1 MRKPTFYAALP
12 LASTP
17 TKWMS
22 TQLLRGS
29 VVPRRHLQPAAKSTR
44 NVKYSLQ
51 FWTLRLPTALAL
63 WKRFVSDTSC
73 VHWTDKTHVSLN
85 FLLGANIKM
94 LDSFHIIHTRIHSS
108 ELLHVTIHKQKQM
121 IRNKSRVCRW
131 PTHTANFTPW
141 KCCQVKKSDIST
153 YSACLALARRRTKQS
168 APQTQRKVSK
178 L

>member
-1 MRKPTFYAALP
+1 MQHCHWP
-12 LASTP
+12 L
-17 TKWMS
+17 
-22 TQLLRGS
+22 QLLNECPHNCWKGLWCRDDTCSQQRSQHETWNIHCNSEHSDYRQRSHCEEGS
-29 VVPRRHLQPAAKSTR
+29 YQIRRVST
-44 NVKYSLQ
+44 
-51 FWTLRLPTALAL
+51 A
-63 WKRFVSDTSC
+63 
-73 VHWTDKTHVSLN
+73 WTDKTQVSLN

-94 LDSFHIIHTRIHSS
+94 LDSFHIIHRRIHSS

-141 KCCQVKKSDIST
+141 KCCQVKKGDIST
-153 YSACLALARRRTKQS
+153 YSACLALARRRPKQS